1 MRCPA
6 CGYENVNGKR
16 FCKSC
21 GAPLAPT
28 CPACAAVLDDDSRF
42 CDECGTPVTAS
53 VARESSA
60 TSVPASTP
68 LVPAPAAKPEAAQ
81 GVVPLGT
88 ERRHV
93 SVLFCDLVGFT
104 PLSESKDPEEVRE
117 LLSGYFDLSRA

>member
-6 CGYENVNGKR
+6 CGAESPDGKR
-16 FCKSC
+16 FCGDCGQALAVTCSAC
-21 GAPLAPT
+21 GAKLDADDRF
-28 CPACAAVLDDDSRF
+28 CRRCAA
-42 CDECGTPVTAS
+42 PVTAS

-60 TSVPASTP
+60 TSVPVATP
-68 LVPAPAAKPEAAQ
+68 LVSASSANSEPVQA
-81 GVVPLGT
+81 VVPLGT

-117 LLSGYFDLSRA
+117 LL